1 MEYSINNSITLVP
14 SDDADEERVM
24 HLKSDNGEIMTD
36 GKSDK
41 FIEEIF
47 Q

>member
-1 MEYSINNSITLVP
+1 MEYLINNSIILMP
-14 SDDADEERVM
+14 SEDADEERVM
-24 HLKSDNGEIMTD
+24 HSKSDNGEIMID